1 MKKIV
6 FILAVLSISM
16 LLASCGDKYHTL
28 TVTVQTFDNDEL
40 GYFHP
45 VTNVIDGKRNDIPDA
60 DEIKMM
66 SNSYS
71 NAAESIKDSFNK
83 KNENKNYKYNMSL
96 ALYIVI
102 DNKLWKKMKGGDFKD
117 VLREAYN
124 HPEEIKVYTLHQDLE
139 DFTIENILQIPSFKG
154 LNTVI

>member
-6 FILAVLSISM
+6 FILTILSISM
-16 LLASCGDKYHTL
+16 LFTSCGDKYHTL

-45 VTNVIDGKRNDIPDA
+45 YTNVIDGKRNDIPNA
-60 DEIKMM
+60 DEIKML
-66 SNSYS
+66 SNAYS
-71 NAAESIKDSFNK
+71 NAADAIKDNFNK
-83 KNENKNYKYNMSL
+83 KNEDKNYKYNMSL

-102 DNKLWKKMKGGDFKD
+102 DNKLWKKMKDRNFKD
-117 VLREAYN
+117 ILREAYSN
-124 HPEEIKVYTLHQDLE
+124 PEEIKVYTLHQDLE

-154 LNTVI
+154 LNTAI